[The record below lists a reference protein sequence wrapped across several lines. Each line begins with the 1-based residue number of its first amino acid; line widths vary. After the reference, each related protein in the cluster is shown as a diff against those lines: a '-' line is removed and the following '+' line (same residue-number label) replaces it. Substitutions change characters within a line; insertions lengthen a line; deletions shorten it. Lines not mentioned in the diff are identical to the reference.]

1 MFSTVNRAL
10 RNIKLEIQHWY
21 KNYTNMDL
29 SVNQGIDRSDT
40 PAVYSRMNFDFRI
53 YDCRGRPSTRW
64 TWHDEAPQEIQCAA
78 DEPSPILRQ
87 TMSYNKM

>member
-1 MFSTVNRAL
+1 MFSTVGRAL

-40 PAVYSRMNFDFRI
+40 PVVDSRRI
-53 YDCRGRPSTRW
+53 STSEFMIAEEGRQPAGQ
-64 TWHDEAPQEIQCAA
+64 WHDEAPQEIQCAA
-78 DEPSPILRQ
+78 DEPPPIPRQ
-87 TMSYNKM
+87 DDII